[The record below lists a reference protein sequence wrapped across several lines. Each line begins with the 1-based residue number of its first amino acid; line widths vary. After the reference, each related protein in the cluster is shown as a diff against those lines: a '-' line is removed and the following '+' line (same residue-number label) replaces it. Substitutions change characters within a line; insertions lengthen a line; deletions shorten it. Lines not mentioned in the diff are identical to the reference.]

1 MRERF
6 DAGTGLVALGAVL
19 LLVSLFVDW
28 YDPSG
33 TAWAVFEVVDIL
45 LALAAVA
52 CLVAVVP
59 RYAALQ
65 RAVPVIA
72 FVALFIVAVQLIQ
85 PPPAAAGDQLK
96 AGAWLAL
103 AATALMA
110 AGATLSAASI
120 SVTVDVRQRD
130 RRRRTSAID
139 AREREAEAEAEAAV
153 AAAELDVDDADDVS
167 GAEARRARRRA
178 AAAGDDDAPAG
189 DALWRGR
196 RPIPDEPAPVENE
209 PRRRR
214 AAAADD
220 DGEAGP
226 APHASDPPTAPE
238 PGADP
243 DRTQAL
249 DPIDAPREDGG
260 A

>member
-28 YDPSG
+28 FTPSG
-33 TAWAVFEVVDIL
+33 DAWAVFEFVDVV
-45 LALAAVA
+45 LAGAAVA

-72 FVALFIVAVQLIQ
+72 FGALFVVAVQLIE
-85 PPPAAAGDQLK
+85 PPPTAAHDRIE

-120 SVTVDVRQRD
+120 SVTVDVRGRD
-130 RRRRTSAID
+130 RRRRTAAID
-139 AREREAEAEAEAAV
+139 AREREQREEAAAAAADAEAGTGTG
-153 AAAELDVDDADDVS
+153 AELW
-167 GAEARRARRRA
+167 RARRRPA
-178 AAAGDDDAPAG
+178 ADVPAPFDAEATRRPPAAPA
-189 DALWRGR
+189 D
-196 RPIPDEPAPVENE
+196 
-209 PRRRR
+209 
-214 AAAADD
+214 
-220 DGEAGP
+220 EAGP
-226 APHASDPPTAPE
+226 APHAADPPTAPD

-249 DPIDAPREDGG
+249 DPVDDPPKAP
-260 A
+260 

>member
-1 MRERF
+1 LRERF

-33 TAWAVFEVVDIL
+33 SAWAVFESVDLL
-45 LALAAVA
+45 LAAAAIA

-59 RYAALQ
+59 RYATLQ

-72 FVALFIVAVQLIQ
+72 FAALFIVVVQLID
-85 PPPAAAGDQLK
+85 PPPGARNDEID

-120 SVTVDVRQRD
+120 SVTVDVRGRD
-130 RRRRTSAID
+130 RRRRSMAID
-139 AREREAEAEAEAAV
+139 AREREREREEAAARDAAAPFDAEAP
-153 AAAELDVDDADDVS
+153 S
-167 GAEARRARRRA
+167 RR
-178 AAAGDDDAPAG
+178 
-189 DALWRGR
+189 
-196 RPIPDEPAPVENE
+196 PAPV
-209 PRRRR
+209 
-214 AAAADD
+214 ASDSDAD
-220 DGEAGP
+220 EVSGP
-226 APHASDPPTAPE
+226 APHASDPPTAP
-238 PGADP
+238 DP

-249 DPIDAPREDGG
+249 DPIDRE
-260 A
+260 AT

>member
-1 MRERF
+1 LRERF

-33 TAWAVFEVVDIL
+33 TAWAVFEFVDIL
-45 LALAAVA
+45 LALAAIA
-52 CLVAVVP
+52 CLVALVP
-59 RYAALQ
+59 RYAVLQ

-72 FVALFIVAVQLIQ
+72 FVALFVVAVQLIQ

-120 SVTVDVRQRD
+120 SVTVDVRSRD
-130 RRRRTSAID
+130 RRRRMKAID
-139 AREREAEAEAEAAV
+139 ARERRREEEAA
-153 AAAELDVDDADDVS
+153 
-167 GAEARRARRRA
+167 A
-178 AAAGDDDAPAG
+178 AAAGGEEDENGERLWRARRPYDDRAPAAENGPARRPAGDEPAPADAPAG
-189 DALWRGR
+189 D
-196 RPIPDEPAPVENE
+196 DAP
-209 PRRRR
+209 
-214 AAAADD
+214 
-220 DGEAGP
+220 GP
-226 APHASDPPTAPE
+226 APHAGDPPA
-238 PGADP
+238 GLDP

-249 DPIDAPREDGG
+249 DPVDAPREDGP
-260 A
+260 

>member
-33 TAWAVFEVVDIL
+33 TAWAVFEFVDIL
-45 LALAAVA
+45 LALAAIA
-52 CLVAVVP
+52 CLVALVP
-59 RYAALQ
+59 RYAVLQ

-72 FVALFIVAVQLIQ
+72 FVALFVVAVQLIQ

-120 SVTVDVRQRD
+120 SVTVDVRSRD
-130 RRRRTSAID
+130 RRRRMKAID
-139 AREREAEAEAEAAV
+139 ARERRREEEAA
-153 AAAELDVDDADDVS
+153 
-167 GAEARRARRRA
+167 A
-178 AAAGDDDAPAG
+178 AAAGGEEDENGERLWRARRPYDDRAPAAENGPARRPAGDEPAPADAPAG
-189 DALWRGR
+189 D
-196 RPIPDEPAPVENE
+196 DAP
-209 PRRRR
+209 
-214 AAAADD
+214 
-220 DGEAGP
+220 GP
-226 APHASDPPTAPE
+226 APHAGDPPA
-238 PGADP
+238 GLDP

-249 DPIDAPREDGG
+249 DPVDAPREDGP
-260 A
+260 

>member
-33 TAWAVFEVVDIL
+33 TAWAVFESVDIL
-45 LALAAVA
+45 LALAAIA

-85 PPPAAAGDQLK
+85 PPPEAAGDQLK

-139 AREREAEAEAEAAV
+139 AREREAEAEAAV